1 MKRQCFAAICV
12 ILAGNVAWAEKF
24 YGTLVSPV
32 SGAGL
37 PAAFE
42 IRADGALDYCFQDVE
57 TNCYP
62 LPLETLEAG
71 AYRASVLNVRSVD
84 GVETRHTNIW
94 TWAPIDGGYH
104 GRFEIQIEDGA
115 PELKSEGDFFPR

>member
-1 MKRQCFAAICV
+1 MKRRVFAAICA
-12 ILAGNVAWAEKF
+12 ILAGNSACAERF

-42 IRADGALDYCFQDVE
+42 IRADGALDYCFQEVE
-57 TNCYP
+57 TNCYL
-62 LPLETLEAG
+62 LPLEMLEAG
-71 AYRASVLNVRSVD
+71 AFRAWVVNVRTVD
-84 GVETRHTNIW
+84 GVETRHANIW
-94 TWAPIDGGYH
+94 TWTPIDGGYH
-104 GRFEIQIEDGA
+104 GRFEIQIEDGS